1 MADSPQYL
9 VAPSSQGIAAAD
21 THGVARVGHAVRA
34 LFTDGASPLQVGEL
48 AYGLSCWSARWEP
61 VTVPPDFPDPVTE
74 THSAADHLYAV
85 KTVLEAIPRISRRQR
100 GLRVMSEPF
109 S

>member
-21 THGVARVGHAVRA
+21 THGVVRVGHAVRA
-34 LFTDGASPLQVGEL
+34 LFTDGASPLQVG
-48 AYGLSCWSARWEP
+48 GWEP
-61 VTVPPDFPDPVTE
+61 VTVSPDFPDPVTE

-85 KTVLEAIPRISRRQR
+85 KTVLEAIPRISRRPR

-109 S
+109 A